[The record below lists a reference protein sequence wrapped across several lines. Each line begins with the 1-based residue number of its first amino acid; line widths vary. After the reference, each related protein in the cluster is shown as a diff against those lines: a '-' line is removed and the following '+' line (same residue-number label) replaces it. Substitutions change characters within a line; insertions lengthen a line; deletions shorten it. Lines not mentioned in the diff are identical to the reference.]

1 LEEGTYDE
9 TESTYLSVKYE
20 KEVRLCLGCAVTKDT
35 DWSKKGRTAV
45 PFDYSGKIIL
55 SILDYDKH
63 KKTEIEHVQTG
74 LKDGGAWVVNTLVPG
89 SIYSVDSIK
98 ELTHIGGVT
107 VTKLE
112 EGFNIKTVGNLKAC
126 SPKKIIK
133 IVVSTKRLSMKKLG
147 PAHVQA
153 QTCMDGEHPFKI
165 DYWKADIPHAARY
178 GDDRWVEKNQGGVA
192 DELVCLH
199 HGSC

>member
-1 LEEGTYDE
+1 MPDRRSGKCNAHTARFPRDATGRLDLEEGTYDE

-63 KKTEIEHVQTG
+63 KKTEIERVQTG

-89 SIYSVDSIK
+89 SFTLLIQSKNSLTLAASRLQNWRKASISK
-98 ELTHIGGVT
+98 QLAI
-107 VTKLE
+107 
-112 EGFNIKTVGNLKAC
+112 
-126 SPKKIIK
+126 
-133 IVVSTKRLSMKKLG
+133 
-147 PAHVQA
+147 
-153 QTCMDGEHPFKI
+153 
-165 DYWKADIPHAARY
+165 
-178 GDDRWVEKNQGGVA
+178 
-192 DELVCLH
+192 
-199 HGSC
+199 